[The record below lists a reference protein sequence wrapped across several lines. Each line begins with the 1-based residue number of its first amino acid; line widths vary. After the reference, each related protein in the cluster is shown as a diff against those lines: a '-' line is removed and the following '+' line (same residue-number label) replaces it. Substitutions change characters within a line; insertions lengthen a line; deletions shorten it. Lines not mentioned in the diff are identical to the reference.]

1 MLKFIGKVLLD
12 LFKLIVAVAIF
23 LIVLKVLNCN
33 ICINTGANN
42 IKDFIT
48 VTRNINTEEVI
59 PVVEE
64 ETEVED
70 TTEEVTE

>member
-1 MLKFIGKVLLD
+1 MLKFIGKILLD

-23 LIVLKVLNCN
+23 LMVLKVLNCN
-33 ICINTGANN
+33 ICINTSANN

-48 VTRNINTEEVI
+48 VTRNINTEEAI

-64 ETEVED
+64 GTEGEAI
-70 TTEEVTE
+70 TEEVTE